1 MNKSMATV
9 LISVALAVSL
19 PAGAHTDEYFDSNS
33 APHGGQMRMAGP
45 YHLELV
51 TNEKEVVL
59 YVTDHSDNKVNTEG
73 GVGKAAIQIG
83 KAKPKTSVKLAPAGD
98 NMLRGSGDFSV
109 TPETVVI
116 VFLKLPEHEAQSVR
130 FTPLKPKE
138 KSEKSA
144 KKVQDDK
151 KSRDSHAE
159 HNSHHMHH

>member
-1 MNKSMATV
+1 MNKPMATV
-9 LISVALAVSL
+9 LISIALAVSL
-19 PAGAHTDEYFDSNS
+19 PAGAHTDAYFDSTN

-59 YVTDHSDNKVNTEG
+59 YVTDHSDNKVSTEG
-73 GVGKAAIQIG
+73 GVGKATIQIG
-83 KAKPKTSVKLAPAGD
+83 KAKPKASIKLVPAGD
-98 NMLRGSGDFSV
+98 NMLKGAGDFSV

-116 VFLKLPEHEAQSVR
+116 VFLKLPEYEAHSAR

-138 KSEKSA
+138 KSA
-144 KKVQDDK
+144 KKIQDDK
-151 KSRDSHAE
+151 KSPDSHGE